1 MGVLDSIGSGAEA
14 GANFLGHLL
23 NLPIVSPLLELPRM
37 VHDQSRNAQ
46 AEKAKEQ
53 YLQSAGNG
61 TGAQSGGLQQIPSG
75 PSAGQ
80 PVPQGGAGSHG
91 QGPTLQVPVATMAHL
106 IHKAGGLAALHGSMG
121 PQGGSITGIPGAVD
135 TSVNTQGMGAQPTG
149 SAMGLPKPEAQL
161 FNTQT
166 PLQQP
171 MGQPHGQQPTPQI
184 PQGQTPP
191 PTMPPVSP
199 SKQFRDQI
207 NKIYSPETLSRL
219 SKEDPTQYKKIMAM
233 RGIANYDQGNASAA
247 MTDLMSAGVP
257 ATQAIAILQEQR
269 NQKSLTKFHQKLAEG
284 SPPAQ
289 SPAQTAGSPAVT
301 QPPQITREDFIKKNI
316 PLLNSVGP
324 AGRAQAYRDLI
335 EQSQAYPLAKDAGS
349 ASASQQIPSFLEGL
363 SQAKTPQEVQ
373 KLIADQ
379 VSKLPPGARAPFSG
393 MTKPYLDN
401 WQKSYSAS
409 QKDSSLTGPALDLM
423 AKQYLATGSMP
434 SFGMGGQRQK
444 EAVANR
450 AAEIAKQEQL
460 SPSDVIFNQREIKA
474 GSQALGQIQKSQGMI
489 MQYESTAN
497 RNADIALAESEK
509 TTRSGEP
516 VFNRWLM
523 AGRTAVGGDAQVARF
538 NAANQTFGNE
548 YAKVMSGGYGAAATS
563 DSARQEALS
572 MLNTAQT
579 PEQYRSV
586 IGLLKQEM
594 RNRMK
599 AMAETRTFLENGIRM
614 SAGGKS
620 KGPGHSSE
628 LKVGAKF
635 TVPGKGVGTIIS
647 VEP

>member
-1 MGVLDSIGSGAEA
+1 MGVLDSIGNAAEA
-14 GANFLGHLL
+14 GANFLGHML
-23 NLPIVSPLLELPRM
+23 NVPIVSPLLELPR
-37 VHDQSRNAQ
+37 VLHDQSRHAQ
-46 AEKAKEQ
+46 YERAKEQ
-53 YLQSAGNG
+53 YAQGSGGNPS
-61 TGAQSGGLQQIPSG
+61 SGGLQQIPSSG
-75 PSAGQ
+75 AQAAPPGQ
-80 PVPQGGAGSHG
+80 IPQTPQSG
-91 QGPTLQVPVATMAHL
+91 QDPMLQVPVKTMAHL
-106 IHKAGGLAALHGSMG
+106 IHKAGGLAALHGSMD

-135 TSVNTQGMGAQPTG
+135 TSTNTQGMGNQPSG
-149 SAMGLPKPEAQL
+149 RALGVPEVGAQL
-161 FNTQT
+161 LNRVR
-166 PLQQP
+166 PP
-171 MGQPHGQQPTPQI
+171 ESVHGQSPTPAPAPQI
-184 PQGQTPP
+184 P
-191 PTMPPVSP
+191 PVAP
-199 SKQFRDQI
+199 LPINRSKQFRDQI
-207 NKIYSPETLSRL
+207 NKIYSPETLARL

-269 NQKSLTKFHQKLAEG
+269 NQKSLTKFHQKMAEG
-284 SPPAQ
+284 SPLPQ
-289 SPAQTAGSPAVT
+289 SPAQTAGSSPVT

-401 WQKSYSAS
+401 WQKSYVAS

-423 AKQYLATGSMP
+423 AKQYLTTGSMP

-614 SAGGKS
+614 SAGGKPKAS
-620 KGPGHSSE
+620 GNATE

-635 TVPGKGVGTIIS
+635 HVPGKGVGTIIG